1 MESMRVKP
9 VGTEVLDKLECALDD
24 PLRPVPAQRPPSQ
37 ETRHRP
43 RTTMTPDMMIT
54 RISALP
60 PEVETLEASAAT
72 EGFNFMTR
80 NLFAMRFFSS
90 RR

>member
-1 MESMRVKP
+1 
-9 VGTEVLDKLECALDD
+9 
-24 PLRPVPAQRPPSQ
+24 
-37 ETRHRP
+37 
-43 RTTMTPDMMIT
+43 MTPDMMIT